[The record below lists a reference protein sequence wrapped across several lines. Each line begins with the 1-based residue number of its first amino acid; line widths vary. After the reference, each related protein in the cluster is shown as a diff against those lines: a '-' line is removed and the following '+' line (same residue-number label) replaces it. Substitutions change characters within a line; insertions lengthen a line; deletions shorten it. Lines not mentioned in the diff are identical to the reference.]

1 MAASLENCAK
11 IEENARNEAQSLR
24 RRIAALEV
32 LVKESEKYVEQ
43 AKLRCETE
51 IPEIE
56 AKRKEE
62 SDRAAALREEL
73 KSVKE
78 HLDKILKENAALE
91 ESLVVATEKHLKAE
105 AQKDAERSK
114 KMESLISEIEAK
126 EREMEEAWT
135 RRHTAL
141 EAEQKGFHEEFEKR
155 NQALLEDLR
164 ARAAGVEKLYSQKE
178 AKLIELHKRFIDEF
192 QDREASARAV
202 EEELRVKASMLAAS
216 SADLAKEYEQK
227 SSELEAVKREMLA
240 EISGPGPQLKK

>member
-1 MAASLENCAK
+1 M
-11 IEENARNEAQSLR
+11 
-24 RRIAALEV
+24 
-32 LVKESEKYVEQ
+32 
-43 AKLRCETE
+43 RCETE

-62 SDRAAALREEL
+62 SDRAASMREEL

-78 HLDKILKENAALE
+78 HLDKVLKENAALE
-91 ESLVVATEKHLKAE
+91 ENLVAATEKHLKAE

-114 KMESLISEIEAK
+114 KMESLIAGIEAK

-164 ARAAGVEKLYSQKE
+164 ARSAGLEKLYSQKE

-192 QDREASARAV
+192 QDREANARSV

-216 SADLAKEYEQK
+216 SAELAREYEQK
-227 SSELEAVKREMLA
+227 SSELEAAKREMLA
-240 EISGPGPQLKK
+240 ELPGQAPQGKK